1 MKYFLIISILLV
13 QILTAQTITNKSLFD
28 LYENQK
34 YEELKSQIDKL
45 DKNENSQEIKFLKAL
60 FLTNGE
66 EAVKDY
72 LTIFDNAFGELK
84 SIVAKKLSDYY
95 YAKGFYLTAGK
106 YQKYLVETTKTPQIE
121 EARSVKYIIQLGA
134 FGLKENAV
142 QLQEM
147 LVTQNLYTRIEKR
160 NINGNTLH
168 CVWLDGKDGF
178 SETLDYAE
186 KIKEKYHLQY
196 RILQQ

>member
-106 YQKYLVETTKTPQIE
+106 YQKYLVE
-121 EARSVKYIIQLGA
+121 
-134 FGLKENAV
+134 AV
-142 QLQEM
+142 
-147 LVTQNLYTRIEKR
+147 
-160 NINGNTLH
+160 
-168 CVWLDGKDGF
+168 C
-178 SETLDYAE
+178 A
-186 KIKEKYHLQY
+186 
-196 RILQQ
+196 